1 MSKCVMSVTSIS
13 RHVMYSGGP
22 PGAVQCWHISPWR
35 ALERRQ
41 GKIRFETFEKSRKAR
56 FQNGRKT
63 EDVRNFL
70 KLWQVFLGRND
81 QVVNSFKWEA
91 TAHQEE
97 SPQEKHKKVIDN
109 KKELKNIHLGWGFA
123 RLHFVFYVY
132 VRASCFEALACIESI
147 YKLKYHWLYP
157 FLLLCLVFCDVLW
170 AGKSCKSVSPSIE
183 VLNMSPR
190 VSFVRVRIDGR
201 NGLFW
206 PRPCGCWA
214 FCSSTREGTPVEGN
228 STQHDVASLF
238 L

>member
-1 MSKCVMSVTSIS
+1 MSIS

-22 PGAVQCWHISPWR
+22 PGAVQWWHISPWR

-41 GKIRFETFEKSRKAR
+41 GKIWFETAKSTW
-56 FQNGRKT
+56 QNGRKT
-63 EDVRNFL
+63 WGSDFFSAEVL
-70 KLWQVFLGRND
+70 TSFLGND

-123 RLHFVFYVY
+123 RLYFVFYVY

-157 FLLLCLVFCDVLW
+157 FLIFCLVSCDVLW

>member
-1 MSKCVMSVTSIS
+1 MRIVDDTSKCPLRQLHVTWCQVEDRLELCSAGTF
-13 RHVMYSGGP
+13 RRDGP
-22 PGAVQCWHISPWR
+22 WNDAREKLDSKW
-35 ALERRQ
+35 
-41 GKIRFETFEKSRKAR
+41 FEKSRKAR

-97 SPQEKHKKVIDN
+97 SPREKHKKVIDN
-109 KKELKNIHLGWGFA
+109 KKELK
-123 RLHFVFYVY
+123 RLYFVFYVY
-132 VRASCFEALACIESI
+132 VRASCFEALVCIESI

-157 FLLLCLVFCDVLW
+157 FLIFCLVSCDVLW

>member
-1 MSKCVMSVTSIS
+1 MEDRLELC
-13 RHVMYSGGP
+13 SGGTFRRD
-22 PGAVQCWHISPWR
+22 GPWNDAR
-35 ALERRQ
+35 EKLDS
-41 GKIRFETFEKSRKAR
+41 KWFEKSRKAPGQKR
-56 FQNGRKT
+56 QTWGIFWSCDKFFW
-63 EDVRNFL
+63 EEMI
-70 KLWQVFLGRND
+70 K
-81 QVVNSFKWEA
+81 VNSFKWEA

-109 KKELKNIHLGWGFA
+109 KKELK
-123 RLHFVFYVY
+123 RLYFVFYVY

-157 FLLLCLVFCDVLW
+157 FLLLCLVSCDVLW